1 MIVNVVG
8 DCCIY
13 MYLMCVCCVQVMEL
27 DEEKERFLLTLRC
40 SDLRLSL
47 TIPAEEVGER
57 VVRQFEHFLEEREHV
72 LQQLSLPGI

>member
-1 MIVNVVG
+1 
-8 DCCIY
+8 
-13 MYLMCVCCVQVMEL
+13 MEL